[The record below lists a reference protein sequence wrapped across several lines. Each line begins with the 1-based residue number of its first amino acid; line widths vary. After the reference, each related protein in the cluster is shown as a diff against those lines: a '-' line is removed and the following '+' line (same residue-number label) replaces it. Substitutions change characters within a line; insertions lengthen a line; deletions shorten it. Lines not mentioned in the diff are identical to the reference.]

1 VRAPPAALKTPLLA
15 ALTAPTDGGTD
26 ETSTGPADA
35 AGDPTTA
42 TTRDADGDTTTDL
55 ATGED
60 DLVSTHDDLVTGEDD
75 LVSTADDVV
84 AGAAGSPFSG
94 SDDVVFEHADAVG
107 FDSDAVIF
115 IPQTARYSDD
125 LRPEDRNSA
134 HSSCC
139 CHGTPESST
148 AHGTSTLEDT
158 NRTGD
163 IGSAEASGGPEP
175 PDGPTWA
182 GKPQEAGGSQK
193 TGSPQP
199 AGRSPM
205 AAGPG
210 TGRHRSPNGST
221 GGDTASGGT
230 ASDGTAGSST
240 VGGST
245 VGGSTVGSSTAGGGA
260 VAPCCCSAPGGP
272 RAGSTGTGESG
283 VRANINVTISLE
295 TLLGLNEEPG
305 SLEGTE
311 PITAV
316 EARRLAFQAGS
327 TWRRLVTD
335 PLSGTL
341 LDYGRTRYTPP
352 VPLADHSRARDVT
365 CTGVHCD
372 RPAALCDLDH
382 TDEYPNGA
390 TSEVNLH
397 SLCRRDHRF
406 KHEGRWRHEVVD
418 DPAYPKGTIR
428 ITSPTGHVYLSH
440 PPAIGPITPDQD
452 QNRNQDEGKGKVE
465 DGKDAGEGKDKHQS
479 EDGSGAPK
487 GGPVPPIDNG
497 PPPF

>member
-1 VRAPPAALKTPLLA
+1 
-15 ALTAPTDGGTD
+15 
-26 ETSTGPADA
+26 
-35 AGDPTTA
+35 
-42 TTRDADGDTTTDL
+42 
-55 ATGED
+55 
-60 DLVSTHDDLVTGEDD
+60 
-75 LVSTADDVV
+75 
-84 AGAAGSPFSG
+84 
-94 SDDVVFEHADAVG
+94 VVFEHTDAVA
-107 FDSDAVIF
+107 FDSDDVIF

-125 LRPEDRNSA
+125 LRPEDRNTAS
-134 HSSCC
+134 HNGC
-139 CHGTPESST
+139 CHGTPENST
-148 AHGTSTLEDT
+148 TSTENSTTSTTNSMHGTNPAHGTNPMEDT
-158 NRTGD
+158 NDTD
-163 IGSAEASGGPEP
+163 NTDSTDGSRAPGGPEP
-175 PDGPTWA
+175 PGGPTGAGKSQEA
-182 GKPQEAGGSQK
+182 GKPQETGGSQR
-193 TGSPQP
+193 TGSPQS
-199 AGRSPM
+199 AGSPPM
-205 AAGPG
+205 AAGWA
-210 TGRHRSPNGST
+210 T
-221 GGDTASGGT
+221 GGSATGGPAT
-230 ASDGTAGSST
+230 
-240 VGGST
+240 
-245 VGGSTVGSSTAGGGA
+245 GGA

-272 RAGSTGTGESG
+272 RAGSGGAGGSG
-283 VRANINVTISLE
+283 VRANINVTISLD

-390 TSEVNLH
+390 TSDVNLH

-406 KHEGRWRHEVVD
+406 KHEGGWRHEVVD

-440 PPAIGPITPDQD
+440 PLAIGPITPAQEPDQ
-452 QNRNQDEGKGKVE
+452 NQDEDHGR
-465 DGKDAGEGKDKHQS
+465 DRTAL
-479 EDGSGAPK
+479 AR
-487 GGPVPPIDNG
+487 
-497 PPPF
+497 